1 MKDLIA
7 PGLAAG
13 FGGIAPNLLR
23 LATDLMTGAALP
35 GLSYI
40 LGMMIFAFIGGFTA
54 LALGE
59 LEARKAF
66 FLGLGLP
73 AMLQA
78 TVQDVSSHQAASF
91 EMFPSAYA
99 MVVGEEPHRPVSVRW
114 VSADSEQMEFSLIYQ
129 GEDSNRRLKEDYPP
143 RFKSKG
149 RAPMWATSVQA
160 VLGDAK
166 TGPRSD
172 WLDFRLGDYELEFV
186 IEAVP
191 LPWSGLKKAVG
202 LQARSFSVSLVYV
215 RAE

>member
-23 LATDLMTGAALP
+23 LATDLMTGSALP

-40 LGMMIFAFIGGFTA
+40 LGMMIFAFIGGVTA

-78 TVQDVSSHQAASF
+78 TVQDVSSSQVSL

-99 MVVGEEPHRPVSVRW
+99 MTIEEEPYRPVSVRW
-114 VSADSEQMEFSLIYQ
+114 ASEPEPMEFSLIYQ
-129 GEDSNRRLKEDYPP
+129 GEDANRRLKEDYPP
-143 RFKSKG
+143 KAKSKG

-160 VLGDAK
+160 VLGDVK

-172 WLDFRLGDYELEFV
+172 WLDFDSGDSELEFV
-186 IEAVP
+186 IEVVS

-202 LQARSFSVSLVYV
+202 WQARSFSISLAFVK
-215 RAE
+215 R